1 MLSAKSMTSATLTI
15 IEKFGGDMFKD
26 MKIPVENNLDEIM
39 AELEKKGYK
48 KRKFAVFKD
57 EIGSYVVT
65 RKYGII
71 TWCDKALIDLLWSEC
86 KLTTLAKLKE
96 M

>member
-1 MLSAKSMTSATLTI
+1 MTT
-15 IEKFGGDMFKD
+15 EFKNMKFEVNG
-26 MKIPVENNLDEIM
+26 NLDEIV

-65 RKYGII
+65 REYGII

-86 KLTTLAKLKE
+86 KPTTLTELKE